1 MAVSEQSNISQHTTI
16 NADIT
21 KFLFSYGRKT
31 IINTGQI
38 FITEGQMSRTIF
50 VLLEGEAEILKRGDD
65 NQDNIVARV
74 GSGTILGE
82 MGVFMQAERTTSVR
96 AASNII
102 ALEFTAESFFTAI
115 GKIPELGVRII
126 KSLSQKLK
134 ASNDFTLGIRKAHNL
149 MVVGNNILVQ
159 KGAEPGTSIKFELN
173 LTELS
178 KVTAIGRNAIMSEV
192 ERLHAAGVIGQIKRS
207 GVMVQGVAE
216 TKKLADFLNHS
227 TYPRPET
234 VPQEKP
240 ETEQAK

>member
-1 MAVSEQSNISQHTTI
+1 VSEQSNLSAHTTI

-21 KFLFSYGRKT
+21 KFLFSFGRKT
-31 IINTGQI
+31 VINSGQV
-38 FITEGQMSRTIF
+38 FITEGQMSRSIF

-65 NQDNIVARV
+65 DQENIVARV

-149 MVVGNNILVQ
+149 MVVGNNILAQ
-159 KGAEPGTSIKFELN
+159 KADMAGPIKFELN
-173 LTELS
+173 LTDLS
-178 KVTAIGRNAIMSEV
+178 KATAIGRNAIMSEMD
-192 ERLHAAGVIGQIKRS
+192 RLHSAGVVSQLKRS
-207 GVMVQGVAE
+207 GVMVQGQADG
-216 TKKLADFLNHS
+216 KKLSEFLNQS
-227 TYPRPET
+227 TFPRPE
-234 VPQEKP
+234 QE
-240 ETEQAK
+240 QGG

>member
-1 MAVSEQSNISQHTTI
+1 MAVSEQSSSQHTTI

-50 VLLEGEAEILKRGDD
+50 VLLEGEAEILKRDD
-65 NQDNIVARV
+65 DGQENIVARV

-102 ALEFTAESFFTAI
+102 ALEFTADSFFTAI
-115 GKIPELGVRII
+115 GKIPELAVRII

-149 MVVGNNILVQ
+149 MVVGNNILAQ
-159 KGAEPGTSIKFELN
+159 KGEMAGPIKFELN

-178 KVTAIGRNAIMSEV
+178 RITAIGRNAIMSEV
-192 ERLHAAGVIGQIKRS
+192 DRLHSGGIIAQVKRS

-216 TKKLADFLNHS
+216 AKKLSEYLNQS
-227 TYPRPET
+227 TYPRPDKAEEQP
-234 VPQEKP
+234 VEV
-240 ETEQAK
+240 TEE

>member
-1 MAVSEQSNISQHTTI
+1 LSEQSSVSSHTTI

-50 VLLEGEAEILKRGDD
+50 VLLEGDAEILKRDD
-65 NQDNIVARV
+65 DGQENIVARV

-102 ALEFTAESFFTAI
+102 ALEFTADSFFTAI

-149 MVVGNNILVQ
+149 MVVGNNILAQ
-159 KGAEPGTSIKFELN
+159 KGMDPGAIKFELN
-173 LTELS
+173 LTDLS
-178 KVTAIGRNAIMSEV
+178 RVTAIGRNAIMSEV
-192 ERLHAAGVIGQIKRS
+192 ERLHSAGVITQVKRS

-216 TKKLADFLNHS
+216 PKKLTEFLNQS
-227 TYPRPET
+227 TYPRPDKTAEES
-234 VPQEKP
+234 PEKNEEKP
-240 ETEQAK
+240 

>member
-1 MAVSEQSNISQHTTI
+1 VGIRTIKKREQGVSEQAANISAHTTI

-31 IINTGQI
+31 IINSGQI
-38 FITEGQMSRTIF
+38 FITEGQMSRSVF
-50 VLLEGEAEILKRGDD
+50 VLLEGEAEILKRDD
-65 NQDNIVARV
+65 DGQENIVARV

-102 ALEFTAESFFTAI
+102 ALEFTADSFFTAI
-115 GKIPELGVRII
+115 AKIPELGVRII

-149 MVVGNNILVQ
+149 LAVGNNILVQ
-159 KGAEPGTSIKFELN
+159 MEGAGPFKFELN

-178 KVTAIGRNAIMSEV
+178 KVTAIGRNAIMAEMD
-192 ERLHAAGVIGQIKRS
+192 RLHAAGVVGQLKRS
-207 GVMVQGVAE
+207 GVMVNGVAE
-216 TKKLADFLNHS
+216 GKKLSEFLNQS
-227 TYPRPET
+227 TFPRPGKGE
-234 VPQEKP
+234 
-240 ETEQAK
+240 